1 MIWVDEKKQ
10 IVNSKFA
17 VMIGLMRY
25 ESLMTL
31 KELKTL
37 GIIKGKANKAASLG
51 YLQRLC
57 RIGTNGTKLRSV
69 KRNGEWLT
77 TKEWAMQFN
86 ERILPEILLGEE
98 MPRETTEA
106 ALKLL
111 GVYS

>member
-10 IVNSKFA
+10 IVNSEFA

-69 KRNGEWLT
+69 KRNGVCGMGRFSVRSMIATMTFMLAGVAT
-77 TKEWAMQFN
+77 VAVMNQ
-86 ERILPEILLGEE
+86 
-98 MPRETTEA
+98 
-106 ALKLL
+106 L
-111 GVYS
+111 GVSL